1 MQVARLGRTGLKVTR
16 MCLGTMTFGVQCD
29 EAQSVAILDRAAEGG
44 ISFIDTADGYPLFGN
59 PGTVGMTEEILG
71 RWLRGKR
78 HNFVVATKC
87 FAAMGPNPWDRG
99 TSRRHIMDA
108 VEGSLRRLR
117 TDFIDLYQLHMYD
130 PEVPIDESLEA
141 MDALVKS
148 GKVRYIG
155 CSNWPAFRLARA
167 LGRSE
172 LNRWARFDCVQPR
185 YSLLFRA
192 VGARSVPAVPGGG
205 HRDDRLQPAGRRA
218 VVRQVRSLAATRARV
233 ALRRHAF
240 SNTMYWNDAAFESL
254 EQLRGVA
261 DELGMSLPT
270 LSLAWVLAQPAV
282 TAPIVGA
289 SRPEHLD
296 AAFAALDAK
305 LSDDVLQRLDEITR
319 QPPHGR
325 RAALVEKAAG
335 VDDQI
340 LTRRAVAFG
349 KRDHLIGDVVLVNH
363 ALEHR
368 LTLRALDLRR

>member
-16 MCLGTMTFGVQCD
+16 VCLGTMTFGVQCD

-44 ISFIDTADGYPLFGN
+44 ISFIDTADGYPLFGT

-78 HNFVVATKC
+78 QNFIVATKC

-108 VEGSLRRLR
+108 VEGSLRRLG

-141 MDALVKS
+141 MDALVRS

-167 LGRSE
+167 IGRSE

-185 YSLLFRA
+185 Y
-192 VGARSVPAVPGGG
+192 
-205 HRDDRLQPAGRRA
+205 
-218 VVRQVRSLAATRARV
+218 
-233 ALRRHAF
+233 
-240 SNTMYWNDAAFESL
+240 MYWNDAAFESL

-261 DELGMSLPT
+261 DELGMSLPA

-282 TAPIVGA
+282 TAPIIGA

-296 AAFAALDAK
+296 AAFAALEAK

-319 QPPHGR
+319 RHR
-325 RAALVEKAAG
+325 M
-335 VDDQI
+335 
-340 LTRRAVAFG
+340 
-349 KRDHLIGDVVLVNH
+349 GDAPL
-363 ALEHR
+363 
-368 LTLRALDLRR
+368 

>member
-29 EAQSVAILDRAAEGG
+29 EAQSVAILDRAADGG

-78 HNFVVATKC
+78 QNFVVATKC

-108 VEGSLRRLR
+108 VEGSLRRLG

-155 CSNWPAFRLARA
+155 CSNWPAFRLARSI
-167 LGRSE
+167 GRSE
-172 LNRWARFDCVQPR
+172 LNHWARFDCVQPR
-185 YSLLFRA
+185 YSLLFRQWERDLFPLCQEEGIGMIVFSPLA
-192 VGARSVPAVPGGG
+192 GGLLSGKYDRSQPPAPESRFG
-205 HRDDRLQPAGRRA
+205 
-218 VVRQVRSLAATRARV
+218 
-233 ALRRHAF
+233 RHAF

-282 TAPIVGA
+282 TAPIIGA
-289 SRPEHLD
+289 SRPDHLD

-305 LSDDVLQRLDEITR
+305 LSEDVLQRLDEITR
-319 QPPHGR
+319 RHR
-325 RAALVEKAAG
+325 M
-335 VDDQI
+335 
-340 LTRRAVAFG
+340 
-349 KRDHLIGDVVLVNH
+349 GDAPL
-363 ALEHR
+363 
-368 LTLRALDLRR
+368 